1 MHRITIDIPAL
12 PPSVNHYYL
21 RAGNRTYKS
30 KQAKEFVEL
39 VQYIAL
45 SELNRL
51 RISER
56 PLIKSG
62 RFFYM
67 LIDFQFK
74 TRVFCDP
81 NNMLKLLIDSLEG
94 IVYENDKW
102 LLPVVI
108 SAKISGSNRTT
119 VQFKEGEKWL

>member
-1 MHRITIDIPAL
+1 
-12 PPSVNHYYL
+12 
-21 RAGNRTYKS
+21 
-30 KQAKEFVEL
+30 
-39 VQYIAL
+39 
-45 SELNRL
+45 
-51 RISER
+51 
-56 PLIKSG
+56 
-62 RFFYM
+62 M